1 MTAEKMTETVHNLRE
16 LMRMREELDA
26 EIEAA
31 QDAIKAEMTET
42 GEYEKRGTDWKC
54 TWNEVTQ
61 NKLDGKALRAA
72 LPEIAEQFTKKST
85 YRRFLVA

>member
-16 LMRMREELDA
+16 LMRMKEELEA

-31 QDAIKAEMTET
+31 QDAIKAEMTAT

-61 NKLDGKALRAA
+61 NKLDSKALKQA
-72 LPEIAEQFTKKST
+72 LPEIAEQFTKRTT